1 MAQALDPIL
10 PPDIDDLARAVLQ
23 AACARGLTLA
33 TAESCTGGLLASLLT
48 DMPGFSHAFERGFVV
63 YTDAAKVEVLDVP
76 PSFLPHGGAVS
87 QPTAIAMAEGA
98 IARSRADVAVS
109 ITGWAEEVGDP
120 KRPAGLVHFACARRG
135 GYTHH
140 RQARFGDIGRAALRI
155 ESLRVALRMLQ
166 QAIALE

>member
-1 MAQALDPIL
+1 MAEALEPIL
-10 PPDIDDLARAVLQ
+10 PPDIDELSQAVLE
-23 AACARGLTLA
+23 AACSRELTLA

-48 DMPGFSHAFERGFVV
+48 DVPGRSHAFERGFVV
-63 YTDAAKVEVLDVP
+63 YTEQAKIEMLDVP

-98 IARSRADVAVS
+98 LKRSKADVAVS

-120 KRPAGLVHFACARRG
+120 ERPGGLVHFACARRG

-140 RQARFGDIGRAALRI
+140 RQARFGDIGRGPLRI
-155 ESLRVALRMLQ
+155 ECLRVALKMLQ
-166 QAIALE
+166 QAIEP

>member
-1 MAQALDPIL
+1 MAEALDPIL
-10 PPDIDDLARAVLQ
+10 PSDIDQLTRAVLE
-23 AACARGLTLA
+23 AACARELTLA

-48 DMPGFSHAFERGFVV
+48 DIPGCSHAFDRGFVV
-63 YTDAAKVEVLDVP
+63 YTEKAKIDLLDVP

-98 IARSRADVAVS
+98 IRRSEADVAVS

-120 KRPAGLVHFACARRG
+120 ERPGGLVHFACARRG

-140 RQARFGDIGRAALRI
+140 RQVRFGDIGRGDLRI
-155 ESLRVALRMLQ
+155 ACLRVALRMLL
-166 QAIALE
+166 QAVES